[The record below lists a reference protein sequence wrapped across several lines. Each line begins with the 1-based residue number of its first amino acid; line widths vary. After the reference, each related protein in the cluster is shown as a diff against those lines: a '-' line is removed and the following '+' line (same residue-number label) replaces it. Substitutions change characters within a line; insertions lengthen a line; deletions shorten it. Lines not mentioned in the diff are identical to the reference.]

1 MCCCCCY
8 FYFFLPLEGMA
19 GCSCYLSGWSL
30 RVGFNFT
37 QMCEMLN
44 NHTRCFS
51 EMVPF
56 GCPVHPPAFLLASFS
71 FYLKDSV
78 VMIVAQKYF
87 FLHLNVI
94 LEFLEFSNAFLKN
107 RVYSLQ
113 TQHCILNF

>member
-1 MCCCCCY
+1 
-8 FYFFLPLEGMA
+8 MA

-44 NHTRCFS
+44 NHTWCFS